1 VSFKRVQAATM
12 ANSKRGGAAE
22 ALRTHWPEYLM
33 EAAALGIFMVSA
45 CVFGVLLGHS
55 TSAIYLAV
63 PSPLIRQILG
73 GIAMGLTAVGIISSP
88 WGKQSG
94 AHMNP
99 AFSLMFLALGKIAP
113 WDAVF
118 YMVGQFAGGVS
129 GVVLSS
135 FLVGPRLA
143 DPSVNYI
150 VTIPGPRGP
159 WVAFGAEFAISF
171 LLVAIVL
178 NVSNSRRMTRY
189 TPWVA
194 GLLIASYISIETPLS
209 GMSMNP
215 ARTIGSALPAGVWSA
230 IWVYFLAP
238 VTAMFLAGQLYRHFR
253 GAHRI
258 FCAKYHHHNPKRC
271 IFRCNFSELMN
282 SGSNR
287 Q

>member
-1 VSFKRVQAATM
+1 
-12 ANSKRGGAAE
+12 
-22 ALRTHWPEYLM
+22 
-33 EAAALGIFMVSA
+33 
-45 CVFGVLLGHS
+45 
-55 TSAIYLAV
+55 
-63 PSPLIRQILG
+63 
-73 GIAMGLTAVGIISSP
+73 
-88 WGKQSG
+88 
-94 AHMNP
+94 
-99 AFSLMFLALGKIAP
+99 
-113 WDAVF
+113 
-118 YMVGQFAGGVS
+118 
-129 GVVLSS
+129 VLSS

-258 FCAKYHHHNPKRC
+258 FCAKYHHHNTKRC